1 MNKFSK
7 VIAVLSIMIG
17 TSAFAGIFGTVSVQP
32 GLTYGNGTKADQG
45 SAVVGLETGPLTFD
59 GKVLTSVT
67 RGAGA
72 VSSGLQGR
80 ITYTLGGLW
89 GRAGVGTTIIS
100 NKPNED
106 YWVFG
111 GGVNVPVYRGLV
123 GTAEYERTKA
133 MSGINPTFDTYKVGA
148 SYALTAKNIV
158 GANWVAQVGD
168 VESHS
173 IQAFYTRKF

>member
-1 MNKFSK
+1 MNKFNK
-7 VIAVLSIMIG
+7 VIVAASIMIG
-17 TSAFAGIFGTVSVQP
+17 TSAFAGVFGTVSAQP
-32 GLTYGNGTKADQG
+32 GLTYGDGTKSDQG
-45 SAVVGLETGPLTFD
+45 SVIVGLETGPLTLD
-59 GKVLTSVT
+59 GKVLVNVA
-67 RGAGA
+67 RGTNA

-80 ITYTLGGLW
+80 ATYTLGGLW
-89 GRAGVGTTIIS
+89 GRAGVGTTIVS

-111 GGVNVPVYRGLV
+111 GGVNVPVYGGLV

-133 MSGINPTFDTYKVGA
+133 MSGANPTFDTYKVGA

-173 IQAFYTRKF
+173 IQAFYTHKF